1 MKLGYMEPV
10 HPLDLP
16 IAPYMYYS
24 PNLVVP
30 IHAARVGARAFP
42 FANRNRRAS
51 GVASPRPA
59 RARPR
64 PRAAPARRVPGA
76 APHPGSAS
84 GPARGGRGRRGG
96 GTRDG
101 RGTTRRGGKVAQAG
115 GGKRAGSST
124 GSGRGRRDT
133 PGLCR
138 DVRALCHFELS
149 LTRHEANT
157 HRRRTGSTRGF
168 DALSTAV
175 LGCGIRAVVRGER
188 KW

>member
-30 IHAARVGARAFP
+30 IHAARVGRSREPASR
-42 FANRNRRAS
+42 S

-64 PRAAPARRVPGA
+64 PPRPRAGFRGRRRIRDPRWIRVRTGAGGPRSARRGDGRRRAA
-76 APHPGSAS
+76 GSAS
-84 GPARGGRGRRGG
+84 G
-96 GTRDG
+96 
-101 RGTTRRGGKVAQAG
+101 G

-168 DALSTAV
+168 DA
-175 LGCGIRAVVRGER
+175 
-188 KW
+188 